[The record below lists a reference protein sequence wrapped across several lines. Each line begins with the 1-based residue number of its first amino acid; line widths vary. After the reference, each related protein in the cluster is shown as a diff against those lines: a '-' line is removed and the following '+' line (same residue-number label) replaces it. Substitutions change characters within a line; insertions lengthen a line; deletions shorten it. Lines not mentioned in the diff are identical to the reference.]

1 MKKNILGLAIIAMSM
16 VSFSAM
22 AQPRQKAQG
31 HKSEQCSNEGCKEN
45 AHHAQ
50 RGAMPNPFAGINLSD
65 SQKSQLKDLMTKRHE
80 ARKEKMATRK
90 AEKNHSDSARA
101 EGFREMRK
109 QHLQDIKS
117 ILTPEQY
124 VTFLENS
131 VINAQQGHP
140 GMRKDSA
147 RGDRH
152 DKKFR
157 KGNKH
162 GKYSK
167 GECPAQATDCN
178 K

>member
-16 VSFSAM
+16 VSFSMM
-22 AQPRQKAQG
+22 AQPRQKAQCQ
-31 HKSEQCSNEGCKEN
+31 KSEQCTPDGCKQE
-45 AHHAQ
+45 ACKEK
-50 RGAMPNPFAGINLSD
+50 RGAMPNPFAGIELSD
-65 SQKSQLKDLMTKRHE
+65 SQKAQLKELMTKRHE
-80 ARKEKMATRK
+80 ARKENMAARK
-90 AEKNHSDSARA
+90 AEKNHNDSARA

-117 ILTPEQY
+117 VLTPEQY

-131 VINAQQGHP
+131 VINAQQGRH
-140 GMRKDSA
+140 GMRKDFA

-157 KGNKH
+157 KGNK
-162 GKYSK
+162 KQQQCK
-167 GECPAQATDCN
+167 GECPAQAADCA

>member
-22 AQPRQKAQG
+22 AQPRQKAQC
-31 HKSEQCSNEGCKEN
+31 HNAEQCTTDGCKQDATKEK
-45 AHHAQ
+45 
-50 RGAMPNPFAGINLSD
+50 RGAMPNPFAGIELSD
-65 SQKSQLKDLMTKRHE
+65 SQKSQLKELMTKRHE
-80 ARKEKMATRK
+80 ARKEKMAARK
-90 AEKNHSDSARA
+90 AEKNHNDSARA

-131 VINAQQGHP
+131 VINSQQGHP
-140 GMRKDSA
+140 GMRKDFA

-157 KGNKH
+157 KGKKH
-162 GKYSK
+162 GQQCK
-167 GECPAQATDCN
+167 GECPTQAADCN